1 MADHSKVQAA
11 LDTSVALAIAEMNEN
26 IYASLLNEIET
37 NVHRLELLSKV
48 VYGLSHAA
56 ARSWRSP
63 SHEFDAANDLGETDS
78 DPLSRR
84 HFLLSPLAKLEDHG
98 HRRLA

>member
-37 NVHRLELLSKV
+37 NVHRLLLAYP
-48 VYGLSHAA
+48 VYTHT
-56 ARSWRSP
+56 
-63 SHEFDAANDLGETDS
+63 H
-78 DPLSRR
+78 
-84 HFLLSPLAKLEDHG
+84 
-98 HRRLA
+98 